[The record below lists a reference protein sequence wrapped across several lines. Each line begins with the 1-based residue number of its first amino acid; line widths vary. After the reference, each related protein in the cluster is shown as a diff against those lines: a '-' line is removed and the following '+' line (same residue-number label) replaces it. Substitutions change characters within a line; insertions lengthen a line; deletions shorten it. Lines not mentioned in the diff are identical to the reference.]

1 LAAGVADSRREVI
14 MPQVQQ
20 VPERTLADCA
30 LRVAESRS
38 LDALG
43 TACRHAIGRLTGSST
58 FGLYWLNGDAPK
70 LFVSADV
77 PDGFL
82 ADYRTGLARC
92 DPFVDS
98 ILDDG
103 QVVDGLSLIGAHHWP
118 RSIVYDLLRTW
129 GFGHDMCGPLRVED
143 RIVGVFYTGLPH
155 WRAPYN
161 AEHRQHMEVL
171 CRASSLAL
179 TNMIEAGMLDD
190 RAVPRASGRALPA
203 PTAAAS
209 IDARLPPRAAEVAR
223 LVCRGRSNKEI
234 ARDMGISDQTVKDH
248 VASLCR
254 RFGALN
260 RTELAARL
268 QNGLLRQ

>member
-1 LAAGVADSRREVI
+1 
-14 MPQVQQ
+14 MPRVEP

-38 LDALG
+38 LDVLG
-43 TACRHAIGRLTGSST
+43 TACQHAIGRLTGSSM
-58 FGLYWLNGDAPK
+58 FGLYWLTGDVPK
-70 LFVSADV
+70 LFISADV

-82 ADYRTGLARC
+82 ADYRSGLARC

-103 QVVDGLSLIGAHHWP
+103 RVVDGLSLIGAYHWP

-129 GFGHDMCGPLRVED
+129 GYGHDMCGPLRVED
-143 RIVGVFYTGLPH
+143 RIVGVFYTGVPH
-155 WRAPYN
+155 WHGPYTV
-161 AEHRQHMEVL
+161 EHRRRMDMI

-179 TNMIEAGMLDD
+179 TNMIEAGALDD
-190 RAVPRASGRALPA
+190 RVGPETSGHPLPA
-203 PTAAAS
+203 PTAVESTA
-209 IDARLPPRAAEVAR
+209 ARLPPRAAEVAR

-268 QNGLLRQ
+268 QGGMLRQ